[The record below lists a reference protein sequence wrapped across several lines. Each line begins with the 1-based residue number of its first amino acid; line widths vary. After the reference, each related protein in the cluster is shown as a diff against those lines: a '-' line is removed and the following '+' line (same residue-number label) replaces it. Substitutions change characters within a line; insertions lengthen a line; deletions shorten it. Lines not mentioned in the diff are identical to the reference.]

1 MNSYIILDL
10 ENPNTRGNSIC
21 AIAITVV
28 KENKIVE
35 EKYTLINPEDR
46 FDAINSQI
54 TGIYP
59 NQVLDAPT
67 LKEYWLE
74 IKELFENNV
83 IIGHNITYDLGV
95 LSKSLNRYDIP
106 IPKFRYCCTLALSK
120 KYIQSDSYHLEHLCN
135 DLGFTY
141 KSHIASEDV
150 KAAHHLFEYIKMHY
164 PVTEDDIYEY
174 QKSEK
179 LLEHVDERL
188 VTNINN
194 LAGIIE
200 GITADQTIN
209 EKEVRRLQRWLDE
222 NQINKSYMLFNK
234 IINEISLILED
245 NVIDLYEQIKLK
257 NIVQAIRNSKLY
269 NETTLGLQ
277 LLEGIVEGISCDDV
291 INEEEVINLQKWLK
305 EHDYL
310 KGVYPFDKIYC
321 MVENVLADGKVSEEE
336 KKELAIAFR
345 ELYNPVSSHTEE
357 DTLIDLNGKTFCLSG
372 EFSCA
377 SKSEVSKKLVEKG
390 AIEKSGVSSK
400 LDYLF
405 VGGFGSAAWKFGK
418 IGGKIAKAME
428 LQEKGCKIQ
437 IIGEDDIIEILI

>member
-1 MNSYIILDL
+1 MNNYIILDL

-21 AIAITVV
+21 AIAVTIV
-28 KENKIVE
+28 KNNEIIE

-46 FDAINSQI
+46 FDVINSQI

-59 NQVLDAPT
+59 NQVLGAPT
-67 LKEYWLE
+67 LKEYWKE
-74 IKELFENNV
+74 IKELLENNV
-83 IIGHNITYDLGV
+83 VVGHNITYDLGV
-95 LSKSLNRYDIP
+95 LSKALSRYDIP
-106 IPKFRYCCTLALSK
+106 VPEFRYCCTLALSR
-120 KYIQSDSYHLEHLCN
+120 KYIQADSYQLESLCSN
-135 DLGFTY
+135 MGFEY

-150 KAAHHLFEYIKMHY
+150 KAVHHLFEYIQANY
-164 PVTEDDIYEY
+164 LVTENDVFEY
-174 QKSEK
+174 HKSEK

-200 GITADQTIN
+200 GITADQIIN
-209 EKEVRRLQRWLDE
+209 EKEVQRLRQWLDE
-222 NQINKSYMLFNK
+222 NQVNKSYLLFNK

-245 NVIDLYEQIKLK
+245 NIIDFYEQIKLK
-257 NIVQAIRNSKLY
+257 NIVQAIRSSKLY

-291 INEEEVINLQKWLK
+291 INEKEIVNLQKWLT
-305 EHDYL
+305 ENDYL
-310 KGVYPFDKIYC
+310 KGVYPFDKICC
-321 MVENVLADGKVSEEE
+321 MVESVLLDGKLSEEE
-336 KKELAIAFR
+336 KEELAIAFS
-345 ELYNPVSSHTEE
+345 ELYCPVSSNAEE
-357 DTLIDLNGKTFCLSG
+357 SMRIEFEGKTFCLSG

-377 SKSEVSKKLVEKG
+377 GKSEISQKIVAKG

-405 VGGFGSAAWKFGK
+405 VGGSGSAAWKFGK

-428 LQEKGCKIQ
+428 LQEKGSKIQ
-437 IIGEDDIIEILI
+437 IIGEDELMRGLF

>member
-1 MNSYIILDL
+1 MKDYIILDL

-21 AIAITVV
+21 AIAIIVV
-28 KENKIVE
+28 KDNKIIE

-59 NQVLDAPT
+59 NQVVDAPT
-67 LKEYWLE
+67 LKKYWME
-74 IKELFENNV
+74 IKELLESNV

-95 LSKSLNRYDIP
+95 LFKALSRYGIP
-106 IPKFRYCCTLALSK
+106 VPKFRYCCTLALSRK
-120 KYIQSDSYHLEHLCN
+120 FIQSDSYHLENLCN

-150 KAAHHLFEYIKMHY
+150 RAAHCLFEYIKTHY
-164 PVTEDDIYEY
+164 PVTEKDICEY
-174 QKSEK
+174 QRSEK

-200 GITADQTIN
+200 GITADQKIN
-209 EKEVRRLQRWLDE
+209 EKEVRRLQQWLDE
-222 NQINKSYMLFNK
+222 NQVNKSYMLFNK
-234 IINEISLILED
+234 IINEISLVLED
-245 NVIDLYEQIKLK
+245 NIIDLYEQIKLK
-257 NIVQAIRNSKLY
+257 NIVQAVRSSKLY

-277 LLEGIVEGISCDDV
+277 LLEGMIEGISCDDM
-291 INEEEVINLQKWLK
+291 INEDEIINLQKWLS

-321 MVENVLADGKVSEEE
+321 MVENALEDGKLSEEE
-336 KKELAIAFR
+336 KEELAIAFE
-345 ELYNPVSSHTEE
+345 ELYSPISSHIE
-357 DTLIDLNGKTFCLSG
+357 DDAQIQLVEKTFCLSG
-372 EFSCA
+372 EFLCA
-377 SKSEVSKKLVEKG
+377 SKSEISKKLVAKG

-405 VGGFGSAAWKFGK
+405 VGGSGSAAWKFGK

-437 IIGEDDIIEILI
+437 IVGEDDMAAIL

>member
-1 MNSYIILDL
+1 MENYIILDL

-28 KENKIVE
+28 KDNKIVE

-67 LKEYWLE
+67 LKEYWTE
-74 IKELFENNV
+74 IKELLENNV
-83 IIGHNITYDLGV
+83 IIGHNITYDLSV
-95 LSKSLNRYDIP
+95 LSKSLSRYDIP
-106 IPKFRYCCTLALSK
+106 VPEFRYCCTLALSR
-120 KYIQSDSYHLEHLCN
+120 KYIQSNSYHLENLCN
-135 DLGFTY
+135 TLGFTY

-150 KAAHHLFEYIKMHY
+150 RAAHYLFEYIKTNY
-164 PVTEDDIYEY
+164 SVTKNNICEY

-200 GITADQTIN
+200 GITADQIIN
-209 EKEVRRLQRWLDE
+209 EKEVRRLQQWLDE
-222 NQINKSYMLFNK
+222 NQVNKSYMLFNK

-245 NVIDLYEQIKLK
+245 NVIDLYEQMKLK
-257 NIVQAIRNSKLY
+257 NIVQAIRSSKLY

-291 INEEEVINLQKWLK
+291 INEDEIINLQKWLS

-321 MVENVLADGKVSEEE
+321 MVENVLADGKLSGEE
-336 KKELAIAFR
+336 KEELAIAFR
-345 ELYNPVSSHTEE
+345 ELYSPVSSHAEE
-357 DTLIDLNGKTFCLSG
+357 GIQIELARKTFCLSG
-372 EFSCA
+372 EFACA

-405 VGGFGSAAWKFGK
+405 VGGSGSAAWKFGK

-428 LQEKGCKIQ
+428 LQEKGSKIQ
-437 IIGEDDIIEILI
+437 IVGEDEMTDILL